1 MPDYGPNLD
10 PPVDIVQA
18 VHHASIGPAVAA
30 ARFHDTG
37 DP

>member
-1 MPDYGPNLD
+1 MPVYGPNLD
-10 PPVDIVQA
+10 PPFDIVQA
-18 VHHASIGPAVAA
+18 VRRASIGPAVAA

>member
-1 MPDYGPNLD
+1 MPVYGPNLD
-10 PPVDIVQA
+10 PPFDIVQA
-18 VHHASIGPAVAA
+18 VRHASIGPAPAA